1 MPRLFPE
8 NPLISN
14 TKPESHPYLLSS
26 RRHFLRAAGRV
37 SIGSVALHTLL
48 HKASMASVTTD
59 SSLATRNGPGYSA
72 GSPGPTHFRPRVNRV
87 IYLCQ
92 SGAPSQI
99 ETFDYKPSL
108 DRLNGQ
114 ELPDSVRMGQRI
126 TGMTAG
132 QTTFPAAPSFVP
144 FRQHGESGQWISD
157 MLPHHHKIAD
167 DICIVRSMYTEAI
180 NHDPAI
186 TFFQTGH
193 QQPGRPSLGAWVS
206 YGLGCETADYPAFI
220 VLLDKNTD
228 SQAQPVY
235 SRLWGAG
242 FLPSNHQG
250 VKLRGSGDPVLYL
263 ADPTGADL
271 DDRRQLFD
279 RLAEL
284 NRLHEAQ
291 TGDPEINTRIAAYEM
306 AYRMQVSV
314 PKLTDMS
321 DESEATFELYG
332 PDSKIP
338 GTHAANCLLARRL
351 AERGVRFIQIY
362 HRGWDHHSSLPQR
375 HPGIAREVDQ
385 GSAALVQDLKLRGM
399 LDDTLVVWGGEF
411 GRTVYRQGG
420 NEKEFGRDHHP
431 RCFSIWLAGGGVK
444 SGFSYGETDDWSYN
458 ILNKENEGVHVHDL
472 NATILHLLGMDHE
485 QLTYRF
491 QGRDFRLTDVHG
503 RVVNPILSA

>member
-1 MPRLFPE
+1 MQFPKQRSDD
-8 NPLISN
+8 NADSVVQQ
-14 TKPESHPYLLSS
+14 HLLQS
-26 RRHFLRAAGRV
+26 RRHFLRDTGRV
-37 SIGSVALHTLL
+37 SIGSAALLAML
-48 HKASMASVTTD
+48 QKASSGSASPEL
-59 SSLATRNGPGYSA
+59 SLATRNGPGYSA
-72 GSPGPTHFRPRVNRV
+72 GNPGPTHFPPCVNRV

-114 ELPDSVRMGQRI
+114 ELPDSIRMGQRI
-126 TGMTAG
+126 TGMTSG
-132 QTTFPAAPSFVP
+132 QKSFPAARSFVP

-193 QQPGRPSLGAWVS
+193 QQPGRPSLGAWIS

-263 ADPTGADL
+263 ADPTGSNLA
-271 DDRRQLFD
+271 DRRQLLD

-284 NRLHEAQ
+284 NRLRGEQ
-291 TGDPEINTRIAAYEM
+291 IVDPEINTRIAAYEM
-306 AYRMQVSV
+306 AYRMQISV
-314 PKLTDMS
+314 PELTDMS
-321 DESEATFELYG
+321 DESNSTFELYG

-362 HRGWDHHSSLPQR
+362 HRGWDHHASLPQR
-375 HPGIAREVDQ
+375 HPGIAKEVDQ
-385 GSAALVQDLKLRGM
+385 GSAALIQDLKLRGM

-420 NEKEFGRDHHP
+420 DEKEFGRDHHP

-444 SGFSYGETDDWSYN
+444 PGYSYGETDDWSYN
-458 ILNKENEGVHVHDL
+458 ILDRENNGVHVHDL
-472 NATILHLLGMDHE
+472 NATILHLLGFDHK

-503 RVVNPILSA
+503 RVVAPILAV